1 LNGKA
6 NPKEDVEFDQAFVNL
21 VMCIHL
27 LDLAVSTKELVNLPP
42 KFAVYFP
49 AETDISNLSD

>member
-6 NPKEDVEFDQAFVNL
+6 NPEEDVEFNQALVDL

-27 LDLAVSTKELVNLPP
+27 LDLAVSTKELVNLPT
-42 KFAVYFP
+42 KFVVNLP
-49 AETDISNLSD
+49 AETDISDFSY